1 MKLSFRKPKLLPLL
15 ITLVAVVTCASLG
28 VWQLQRMDWKQGLKD
43 RIAERVGSEAIS
55 VPSVIDTPVDW
66 EYQPVTVTGVFDHSK
81 ESYLAAQST
90 NSNAGFQVVTPL
102 TRADGST
109 ILINRGWIPY
119 EMRDPK
125 NRPEGQVEGEVTIT
139 GLGRLPWLQTGV
151 AGMLIYDAD
160 PVTKIFFEA
169 DLETMAAMHDVTV
182 LPIFIDAA
190 ADQTPGDWPKGGQ
203 TVLKLVDNHETY
215 AYTWFIFG
223 TIAFIV
229 FMLAHRVK
237 PMTYISTRGT
247 AEPLGFEDVVLA
259 GLARD
264 GGLYIPQNWP
274 QIAPGELPRLSKLSY
289 SDLAVEIMYP
299 FVEGAFTKEEFS
311 DLVHQSY
318 ATFDT
323 DEVTPLRE
331 LGKDEYLLELYHG
344 PTFAFKDVALQLLG
358 RLFEAIL
365 ARREGDTTIVGATS
379 GDTGSAAIAACQGRK
394 GIQIFMLHPNGR
406 VSDVQRRQM
415 TTVAANN
422 VFNIAVDGTFD
433 DCQALV
439 KALFNDHAFR
449 DANNLGAVNSI
460 NWARVMAQIVYYFH
474 AALKL
479 GAADGVRPV
488 FSVPTGNFGDVYAGY
503 VAMQMGLPVD
513 KLVVA
518 TNDNDILFRALSAG
532 DYSRREVHATIS
544 PAMDIQVSSN
554 FERLLFDMFDR
565 NGPAL
570 AEVMDRFADTGD
582 LQITEDK
589 LAKVRDIL
597 LPHKVGEAEVLAT
610 IKEVH
615 DRTGVEIDP
624 HTAVGMT
631 AGLRVERAEGV
642 PLVVL
647 STAHPAKFPDAM
659 EQALGHGPQTPES
672 LKAVMNGEERFD
684 TLADDVD
691 ALKAYV
697 TGGQ

>member
-1 MKLSFRKPKLLPLL
+1 
-15 ITLVAVVTCASLG
+15 
-28 VWQLQRMDWKQGLKD
+28 
-43 RIAERVGSEAIS
+43 
-55 VPSVIDTPVDW
+55 
-66 EYQPVTVTGVFDHSK
+66 
-81 ESYLAAQST
+81 
-90 NSNAGFQVVTPL
+90 
-102 TRADGST
+102 
-109 ILINRGWIPY
+109 
-119 EMRDPK
+119 
-125 NRPEGQVEGEVTIT
+125 
-139 GLGRLPWLQTGV
+139 
-151 AGMLIYDAD
+151 
-160 PVTKIFFEA
+160 VTKIFFEA

-229 FMLAHRVK
+229 FMLAHRAK

-274 QIAPGELPRLSKLSY
+274 QIAPGDLPRLSKLSY

-479 GAADGVRPV
+479 GAADDVRPV

-659 EQALGHGPQTPES
+659 EQALGHGPQTPER

-697 TGGQ
+697 TDGQ